1 MSLDQSKDS
10 ETEKIS
16 PSRALELVCLG
27 LAIAS
32 KTWRNQVEA
41 RDWSDVEMQCIV
53 SELKTGGGGGKSKN
67 YHYLEKWLLQ
77 VLSVGWKH
85 PELPADVLAS
95 KLKRNGCKGRVIDQ
109 LIRISEMGKF
119 GLDMDLDK
127 FFTAVSRAY
136 EEAMPELDKLL
147 KEKT

>member
-41 RDWSDVEMQCIV
+41 RDWSDVEMQC
-53 SELKTGGGGGKSKN
+53 TGARG
-67 YHYLEKWLLQ
+67 E
-77 VLSVGWKH
+77 
-85 PELPADVLAS
+85 
-95 KLKRNGCKGRVIDQ
+95 
-109 LIRISEMGKF
+109 
-119 GLDMDLDK
+119 
-127 FFTAVSRAY
+127 
-136 EEAMPELDKLL
+136 
-147 KEKT
+147 